1 MPMDQVGAI
10 KGKGGGREG
19 RRDGGSDKRRRVDID
34 ILSYCLLSF
43 PIFPKQPK
51 AALALANTFV
61 HQQAF
66 VV

>member
-1 MPMDQVGAI
+1 MVPMDQVGAT
-10 KGKGGGREG
+10 KGKGGREG
-19 RRDGGSDKRRRVDID
+19 RRDRGSDKGRRVDID
-34 ILSYCLLSF
+34 ILSYCFLSSYY
-43 PIFPKQPK
+43 PKQPK

>member
-1 MPMDQVGAI
+1 MCETDHQSSSSPSSSTHQ
-10 KGKGGGREG
+10 
-19 RRDGGSDKRRRVDID
+19 
-34 ILSYCLLSF
+34 
-43 PIFPKQPK
+43 KQPK